1 MAATGIYHVKVGK
14 KRKGIRGMIWRFLP
28 DGGNKIGRIRFSQHN
43 QTGHIACLH
52 RIFGRMSR
60 ALGLA

>member
-43 QTGHIACLH
+43 QTGHIACLN
-52 RIFGRMSR
+52 RPPGGFENWWV
-60 ALGLA
+60 